1 MVETT
6 AYRGRI
12 ERAREELIA
21 NIMAVPA
28 VLGLGIAI
36 ADFFRRDSGIAGTA
50 GAGLAIF
57 GCGALVLAAILIG
70 RLRPGALR
78 TTFVVLVL
86 IGALLTALSA
96 WFLES
101 GWVMGA
107 MFAVLICWAAF
118 VMAARS

>member
-50 GAGLAIF
+50 GARSEERRVVKECL
-57 GCGALVLAAILIG
+57 
-70 RLRPGALR
+70 RL
-78 TTFVVLVL
+78 
-86 IGALLTALSA
+86 
-96 WFLES
+96 
-101 GWVMGA
+101 
-107 MFAVLICWAAF
+107 C
-118 VMAARS
+118 RSRWSPYH